1 MAKKSGKGRSGTL
14 PVTTDLAAP
23 QGIGGKFATEA
34 LLTQEINAEHGR
46 TPEEMLSQQAEVMSA
61 HAGVIFSPADTV
73 PGGAGTALTPSALVA
88 EATMTLWGDVWR
100 RLRKNR
106 LAILGLGIIIF
117 LVLVATLAPLIAPYG
132 VGQGDLNLPL
142 AQSCRGP
149 CPPSLKHWFG
159 TDVLGRDYFS
169 LVVHGARTSVVIGLA
184 SVVLSLVIGLPLGA
198 IAGYYGKKAD
208 GIIMRL
214 ADVFFAYPFILGA
227 IVIITVF
234 GEGFPRLAGLIFAI
248 GILGWAT
255 VARLLRA
262 SVLQVR
268 NTEYVEAARALGAEN
283 RRMLTR
289 HVIPNALAPVIVFS
303 TIATGGVILTEA
315 ALSFLGLGLPPGS
328 AAWGLLVSEGKSH
341 MTNAPWLVIFPGL
354 AIMFTVMGFIFL
366 GDGLRDS
373 MDPRLR

>member
-1 MAKKSGKGRSGTL
+1 MAKRNV
-14 PVTTDLAAP
+14 VTDSP
-23 QGIGGKFATEA
+23 SEQ
-34 LLTQEINAEHGR
+34 GR
-46 TPEEMLSQQAEVMSA
+46 TPEEMMAQQAEILSA
-61 HAGVIFSPADTV
+61 HAGVIASPTDTA
-73 PGGAGTALTPSALVA
+73 PGVAGTSLSLPSAIAA
-88 EATMTLWGDVWR
+88 ETTMTLWGDVWR

-106 LAILGLGIIIF
+106 LAIIGLGIIVF

-132 VGQGDLNLPL
+132 VGQQDLNLPL
-142 AQSCRGP
+142 VAQKCGGP

-169 LVVHGARTSVVIGLA
+169 LVVHGARTSVIIGLA

-198 IAGYYGKKAD
+198 IAGYYGKKLD

-227 IVIITVF
+227 IVIITVV

-268 NTEYVEAARALGAEN
+268 STEYVEAARALGAGN
-283 RRMLTR
+283 RRILTR

-341 MTNAPWLVIFPGL
+341 MTNAPWLVIFPGV